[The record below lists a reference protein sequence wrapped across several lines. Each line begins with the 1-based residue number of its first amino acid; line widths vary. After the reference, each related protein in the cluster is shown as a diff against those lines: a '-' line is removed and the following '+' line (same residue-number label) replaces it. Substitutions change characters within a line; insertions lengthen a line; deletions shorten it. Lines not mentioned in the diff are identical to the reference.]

1 MDLTSENGRELCK
14 VRGEMSQVFSRV
26 PPSCSRGSVAD
37 AIPLRANDPNF
48 FFKLVRFFAVAISQ
62 RLWTRSPPQRHLF
75 VMFSIEIQVP
85 SRKF

>member
-1 MDLTSENGRELCK
+1 MDLTSEDGRELCK
-14 VRGEMSQVFSRV
+14 VRGNEPGFSRV
-26 PPSCSRGSVAD
+26 PPSCSRGSSAN
-37 AIPLRANDPNF
+37 AIPPRANDPIF